1 MVKIENLK
9 VDLDQTFHCGQ
20 NFRWKRQPDG
30 SYLGN
35 PAGHSVR
42 AVRQGEELLLYGA
55 KTEDEPFWRRY
66 FDADSDY
73 AALLAPVMDAH
84 LQEALIRC
92 PGIRLLDQ
100 PFFETLICFI
110 LSANNNI
117 ARITGIVER
126 FCTIAPRDEN
136 GLHLFPTPQQVLS
149 AGRDFVGSIG
159 AGYRAPYLWEAA
171 QRMDDGFDADAL
183 RSMDYEEACK
193 TIRTFKGVGEKVADC
208 VLLFSCGQKSAFP
221 VDTWVEKLLTQW
233 YGMSGTRSGL
243 KKQARAHFGSYGGLA
258 QQMLFASTMQQ
269 RLRRTEE
276 KNT

>member
-1 MVKIENLK
+1 MEATWAIRLGI
-9 VDLDQTFHCGQ
+9 LCALCG
-20 NFRWKRQPDG
+20 R
-30 SYLGN
+30 
-35 PAGHSVR
+35 
-42 AVRQGEELLLYGA
+42 GEELLLYGA

-149 AGRDFVGSIG
+149 AGRGFVGSIG

-258 QQMLFASTMQQ
+258 QQMLFASAMQQ

>member
-1 MVKIENLK
+1 MVKVENLNI
-9 VDLDQTFHCGQ
+9 DLDQTFHCGQ
-20 NFRWKRQPDG
+20 NFRWKRQRDG

-42 AVRQGEELLLYGA
+42 ALRQGNDLILQGA
-55 KTEDEPFWRRY
+55 KAEEEPFWRRY

-73 AALLAPVMDAH
+73 AALLAPVMDEH
-84 LQEALIRC
+84 LQDAFVRC

-117 ARITGIVER
+117 SRITGIVEH
-126 FCTIAPRDEN
+126 FCAIAPKDEN

-149 AGRDFVGSIG
+149 AGRDFVYSIG

-183 RSMDYEEACK
+183 RNMDYEEACK

-233 YGMSGTRSGL
+233 YGMSGTRSSL
-243 KKQARAHFGSYGGLA
+243 KKQARAHFGPYGGLA
-258 QQMLFASTMQQ
+258 QQMLFASAMQQ
-269 RLRRTEE
+269 GLRRTEE

>member
-1 MVKIENLK
+1 MPR
-9 VDLDQTFHCGQ
+9 HSSA
-20 NFRWKRQPDG
+20 R
-30 SYLGN
+30 
-35 PAGHSVR
+35 PA
-42 AVRQGEELLLYGA
+42 
-55 KTEDEPFWRRY
+55 
-66 FDADSDY
+66 
-73 AALLAPVMDAH
+73 
-84 LQEALIRC
+84 
-92 PGIRLLDQ
+92 
-100 PFFETLICFI
+100 FFETLICFI

-193 TIRTFKGVGEKVADC
+193 TVRTFKGVGEKVADC

-258 QQMLFASTMQQ
+258 QQMLFASAMQQ

>member
-100 PFFETLICFI
+100 PF
-110 LSANNNI
+110 
-117 ARITGIVER
+117 
-126 FCTIAPRDEN
+126 
-136 GLHLFPTPQQVLS
+136 
-149 AGRDFVGSIG
+149 
-159 AGYRAPYLWEAA
+159 
-171 QRMDDGFDADAL
+171 
-183 RSMDYEEACK
+183 
-193 TIRTFKGVGEKVADC
+193 
-208 VLLFSCGQKSAFP
+208 
-221 VDTWVEKLLTQW
+221 
-233 YGMSGTRSGL
+233 
-243 KKQARAHFGSYGGLA
+243 
-258 QQMLFASTMQQ
+258 
-269 RLRRTEE
+269 LRR
-276 KNT
+276 

>member
-20 NFRWKRQPDG
+20 SFRWKRQPDG

-258 QQMLFASTMQQ
+258 QQMLFASAMQQ

>member
-9 VDLDQTFHCGQ
+9 VDLDQTLHCGQ
-20 NFRWKRQPDG
+20 NFRWKRQLDG

-55 KTEDEPFWRRY
+55 KAEDEPFWRRY
-66 FDADSDY
+66 VDADSDY

-193 TIRTFKGVGEKVADC
+193 TIRAFKGVGEKVADC

-258 QQMLFASTMQQ
+258 QQMLFASAMQQ

>member
-55 KTEDEPFWRRY
+55 KAEDEPFWRRY

-126 FCTIAPRDEN
+126 FCTIA
-136 GLHLFPTPQQVLS
+136 
-149 AGRDFVGSIG
+149 AG
-159 AGYRAPYLWEAA
+159 
-171 QRMDDGFDADAL
+171 
-183 RSMDYEEACK
+183 
-193 TIRTFKGVGEKVADC
+193 
-208 VLLFSCGQKSAFP
+208 AF
-221 VDTWVEKLLTQW
+221 
-233 YGMSGTRSGL
+233 
-243 KKQARAHFGSYGGLA
+243 
-258 QQMLFASTMQQ
+258 
-269 RLRRTEE
+269 RRTGFCRLDRRGLSRALSLGGGAAHGRRI
-276 KNT
+276 